1 MPAIADRPTASTTF
15 RPAVRIQDSVLTRLE
30 RRTLIW
36 LAHRIPRRIN
46 SDHLTALALVAM
58 LGAGLSFWLARTM
71 PAGLALVVVCLA
83 INWFGDSLDG
93 TLARVR
99 NCQRPRYG
107 YYVDHVVDVVGTLFL
122 FGGMALSGFMSPGVA
137 AALLIAYYLVSLE
150 VYLATHSLGTFQMSF
165 LKMGPT
171 ELRILLA
178 IGAIALFWNPMPV
191 VFGHRM
197 TLFDLGGA
205 IGAAGLVMTFVVSAV
220 RNGRTLYKLEKLEV
234 RS

>member
-1 MPAIADRPTASTTF
+1 LSEDPAYREARREHRSLTAVAEKKALVWMAERMPAG
-15 RPAVRIQDSVLTRLE
+15 
-30 RRTLIW
+30 
-36 LAHRIPRRIN
+36 IN
-46 SDHLTALALVAM
+46 SDHLTALGLLAFLGGGISYALVPRSP
-58 LGAGLSFWLARTM
+58 LWLH
-71 PAGLALVVVCLA
+71 GVNVCLVL
-83 INWFGDSLDG
+83 NWLGDSLDG

-137 AALLIAYYLVSLE
+137 AALLIAYYLLSLE

-165 LKMGPT
+165 FKMGPT

-178 IGAIALFWNPMPV
+178 IGAIALFWNPMPI

-205 IGAAGLVMTFVVSAV
+205 IGAAGLIVTFVVSAV
-220 RNGRTLYKLEKLEV
+220 RNGRALYQMEKLEV

>member
-1 MPAIADRPTASTTF
+1 MPAIADRSTASTTY
-15 RPAVRIQDSVLTRLE
+15 RPAVRVQDSILTRLE

-58 LGAGLSFWLARTM
+58 LGAGLSFWLARTT
-71 PAGLALVVVCLA
+71 PVGLVLIVVCLA

-122 FGGMALSGFMSPGVA
+122 FGGMALSGFMSPAVA
-137 AALLIAYYLVSLE
+137 AALLIAYYLLSLE

-165 LKMGPT
+165 FKMGPT

-178 IGAIALFWNPMPV
+178 VGAIALFWNPMPI

-205 IGAAGLVMTFVVSAV
+205 IGAAGLVVTFVVSAL
-220 RNGRTLYKLEKLEV
+220 RNGRALYQMEKLEV
-234 RS
+234 R